1 MRFTDAI
8 ALYSRWKSKKGKPE
22 TARGYLGD
30 LRIFCLWLRDRDVE
44 RVEVGDV
51 VAFLEEMR
59 AIGWD
64 EGTLMRKAI
73 ALRGLFG
80 FLRMMRHEV
89 IDPELVPVPRPDF
102 KAPRV
107 VAEEDLGKLV
117 AAIPR
122 GAADP
127 RHVRNLAMVLMY
139 RDSGARISELASLD
153 AGDLFPGSMKT
164 AIRTEKSRGKRP
176 FREVMWREEAEAA
189 LTSWLTRRERLAKT
203 APFKDAGAVFVSIG
217 GSKHGMRIT
226 KSGIG
231 EMLRKYSVKAG
242 IPTVNAHS
250 MRHKRMRDI
259 VKAGGSAADVMNIAG
274 HSSLASSTVYTMMFG
289 SELEDRYRALLG
301 KG

>member
-1 MRFTDAI
+1 MRLSEAI
-8 ALYSRWKSKKGKPE
+8 ALFSRWRSRKGKAE
-22 TARGYLGD
+22 TARGYVGD
-30 LRIFCLWLRDRDVE
+30 LRIFCLWLRDREVE
-44 RVEVGDV
+44 RIEVADV
-51 VAFLEEMR
+51 LRFFEDMEAL
-59 AIGWD
+59 GWD
-64 EGTLMRKAI
+64 PNTLARKSI

-80 FLRMMRHEV
+80 FLRMMGHRT
-89 IDPELVPVPRPDF
+89 IDPDLVPIPDQLR
-102 KAPRV
+102 KTPRV
-107 VAEEDLGKLV
+107 ASEEDIGKLV

-122 GAADP
+122 DGKDP

-153 AGDLFPGSMKT
+153 VGDLSPGSMKA
-164 AIRTEKSRGKRP
+164 AIRTEKSRGRRP
-176 FREVMWREEAEAA
+176 FREVMWGDEAEAA
-189 LTSWLTRRERLAKT
+189 LAAWLSRRERLAKT
-203 APFKDAGAVFVSIG
+203 SPFKDAGAIFLSIG

-231 EMLRKYSVKAG
+231 EMLRKYSMKAG

-250 MRHKRMRDI
+250 MRHKLMHDI